1 MRQVLL
7 GDDYGA
13 YENFEMDNKGLS
25 KDTKEKFAK
34 QVRNTGMDI
43 NARK

>member
-13 YENFEMDNKGLS
+13 YDEMDNKGLS